1 MSASRIPVPKRSY
14 HHRSRSPSPILL
26 SPTTTTPTS
35 TKTHLTPYTT
45 LLSTDIDIDDGD
57 YSLEDDQSPESL
69 YHPPPSP
76 SPAPPT
82 SKPNPA
88 PTQIPEI
95 ITMSS
100 NSGYRASPLGS
111 HHHSNSLSS
120 TTHVGGSS
128 SSLAG
133 GGGGGNT
140 ASSSS
145 SHNNNAELDTRKRQS
160 KRDEAIRKKIEA
172 DLNRKSGKNASSSSN
187 TGGGGGG
194 GSRRSRKMSR
204 PTAAAGTVSALRPL
218 PALTVPQSMTVADAS
233 QLCAAKRTD
242 CVLVVDDEEHLAGI
256 FTAKDLAFR
265 VVAQGLDAR
274 NTPVSAIMT
283 RSPMV
288 TRDSTSA
295 TEALNT
301 MVTRGFRHL
310 PVCNDEGDVVGL
322 LDIAKVFYEALEKL
336 ERAHGSSQKLYNALE
351 GVQSEWGA
359 AATSGPQAAM
369 LQYIENLRVKM
380 SIPDLT
386 TILDSRTLPVT
397 VGVRTTVKEA
407 ARMMKEHHT
416 TAVCVMEGAGP
427 SGATATSSGG
437 PVSGK
442 IAGIFTS
449 KDVVLRVIAA
459 GLEPKSCSVVRVM
472 TPHPDTAPPTMTIQ
486 EALRKMHDGRYLN
499 LPVVE
504 VDADQRLVGV
514 VDVLKLTY
522 ATLEM
527 INSMNDE
534 AGGPG
539 EGANGGGPMWNRF
552 WNSFGQTGSTS
563 AGGGGGSLAG
573 GTADDGDS
581 VLSGPT
587 GTGMGTR
594 PQSMYGMGESGPGTP
609 SKAFGSAAD
618 LSSDL
623 HPNDS
628 ASAVGGDAIH
638 GTRNLFDDGASAV
651 GGGGHGAGAIPD
663 DGTYLFKFVTPS
675 GRTHRFQ
682 ARYDEGSFETVR
694 EIVTNK
700 LGLDPFFEPP
710 ANTGE
715 SLAAPVGAVEGGE
728 EAAGGGGTPSA
739 AGLPDP
745 NDFSLAY
752 TDDDSDVVLIT
763 ADGDVLDAVSVARKQ
778 GKDRVLLILQGGRA
792 WTEAMSKAQAAS
804 VLVGAAAAV
813 SSSSSSKRTK
823 TRRGKGLGMVEEGED
838 EDVGEED
845 EEEVKEGSG
854 GGGVVDEEEEE
865 RSRRSG
871 GASRSS
877 KAGKGGASKKAGG
890 ADELLFG
897 VLPKEL
903 ALPAAIGFLGVAV
916 IGAVIVTR
924 ASGGGGGGR
933 Y

>member
-1 MSASRIPVPKRSY
+1 
-14 HHRSRSPSPILL
+14 
-26 SPTTTTPTS
+26 
-35 TKTHLTPYTT
+35 
-45 LLSTDIDIDDGD
+45 
-57 YSLEDDQSPESL
+57 
-69 YHPPPSP
+69 
-76 SPAPPT
+76 
-82 SKPNPA
+82 
-88 PTQIPEI
+88 
-95 ITMSS
+95 MSS
-100 NSGYRASPLGS
+100 NSGYRASPLG
-111 HHHSNSLSS
+111 HHHSTSIASTSHLNPSSISSS
-120 TTHVGGSS
+120 TLHTANPPSTSTSS
-128 SSLAG
+128 
-133 GGGGGNT
+133 N
-140 ASSSS
+140 
-145 SHNNNAELDTRKRQS
+145 NNNAELDTRKRQS

-172 DLNRKSGKNASSSSN
+172 DLQRKSGKHASSSSSSTAAGHN
-187 TGGGGGG
+187 NNNSSAGPT
-194 GSRRSRKMSR
+194 RRSRKMSK

-397 VGVRTTVKEA
+397 VGVRTTVKDA

-416 TAVCVMEGAGP
+416 TAVCVMEGGAG
-427 SGATATSSGG
+427 SGPGAATATSSGG

-504 VDADQRLVGV
+504 ESDVEQQRLVGV

-527 INSMNDE
+527 INSMNDD

-539 EGANGGGPMWNRF
+539 GDGASGGGGPMWNRF
-552 WNSFGQTGSTS
+552 WNSFGQTGSN
-563 AGGGGGSLAG
+563 GGGSMTGGNGGA

-594 PQSMYGMGESGPGTP
+594 PTSMYGESGPGTP
-609 SKAFGSAAD
+609 SKIFGSSAD

-628 ASAVGGDAIH
+628 ASAVGGADGLPQH
-638 GTRNLFDDGASAV
+638 GGGGGARNLFGDDGQSQV
-651 GGGGHGAGAIPD
+651 GTGAGGFNAPIVD

-682 ARYDEGSFETVR
+682 ARYDDGSFETVR

-710 ANTGE
+710 APTGE
-715 SLAAPVGAVEGGE
+715 SLAAPLSTE
-728 EAAGGGGTPSA
+728 GGGGGAEVETPSS
-739 AGLPDP
+739 AGAGVTLPDP

-778 GKDRVLLILQGGRA
+778 GRDRVLLILQGGRA
-792 WTEAMSKAQAAS
+792 WTEAMAKAQAAS
-804 VLVGAAAAV
+804 VLVGAAAAAAAAAA
-813 SSSSSSKRTK
+813 SAGAGAGAGGKRGGAAAAAGK
-823 TRRGKGLGMVEEGED
+823 ARRSKGLGMVEEDLDEDADGGKEEDEVSGNAVPTGTRERGVAAAGAGANGKATGKGKGKGED
-838 EDVGEED
+838 EV
-845 EEEVKEGSG
+845 
-854 GGGVVDEEEEE
+854 
-865 RSRRSG
+865 
-871 GASRSS
+871 
-877 KAGKGGASKKAGG
+877 
-890 ADELLFG
+890 LFG
-897 VLPKEL
+897 FLPKEL

-924 ASGGGGGGR
+924 ASGGGGGGGGGR

>member
-1 MSASRIPVPKRSY
+1 
-14 HHRSRSPSPILL
+14 
-26 SPTTTTPTS
+26 
-35 TKTHLTPYTT
+35 
-45 LLSTDIDIDDGD
+45 
-57 YSLEDDQSPESL
+57 
-69 YHPPPSP
+69 
-76 SPAPPT
+76 
-82 SKPNPA
+82 
-88 PTQIPEI
+88 
-95 ITMSS
+95 MSS
-100 NSGYRASPLGS
+100 NSGYRASPLGG
-111 HHHSNSLSS
+111 HHHSSSQSS
-120 TTHVGGSS
+120 TSFNST
-128 SSLAG
+128 
-133 GGGGGNT
+133 
-140 ASSSS
+140 
-145 SHNNNAELDTRKRQS
+145 NNNSEALDTRKRQS

-172 DLNRKSGKNASSSSN
+172 DLQRKSGKAPSQ
-187 TGGGGGG
+187 GGGAAA
-194 GSRRSRKMSR
+194 GSAGRRQRKMSR

-218 PALTVPQSMTVADAS
+218 PALTVPQSMSVADAS

-288 TRDSTSA
+288 TRDTTSA

-369 LQYIENLRVKM
+369 LQYFEALRAKM

-416 TAVCVMEGAGP
+416 TAVCVMEGTGAN
-427 SGATATSSGG
+427 GATATSSGG
-437 PVSGK
+437 AVTGK

-472 TPHPDTAPPTMTIQ
+472 TPHPDTAEPTMTIQ

-499 LPVVE
+499 LPVVD
-504 VDADQRLVGV
+504 VDARLVGV

-534 AGGPG
+534 SAGGDG
-539 EGANGGGPMWNRF
+539 GGSGGPMWNRF
-552 WNSFGQTGSTS
+552 WNSFGQTSGSTGGS
-563 AGGGGGSLAG
+563 MAGGGTG
-573 GTADDGDS
+573 DDGDS

-587 GTGMGTR
+587 GTGTR
-594 PQSMYGMGESGPGTP
+594 PQSMYGLPGDGPGTP

-628 ASAVGGDAIH
+628 ASAVGAD
-638 GTRNLFDDGASAV
+638 GTPPVRPYDDGASAV
-651 GGGGHGAGAIPD
+651 GGNALVGGASAGVAD

-710 ANTGE
+710 APMGE
-715 SLAAPVGAVEGGE
+715 SLAAPVGEGAAGAGGE
-728 EAAGGGGTPSA
+728 EAPGTPGA
-739 AGLPDP
+739 LPDP

-792 WTEAMSKAQAAS
+792 WTEAMGKAQAAS
-804 VLVGAAAAV
+804 LLIAGAAGAGLG
-813 SSSSSSKRTK
+813 SKRSK
-823 TRRGKGLGMVEEGED
+823 SRRSKGLGMVEEDEQEEEADED
-838 EDVGEED
+838 EDEE
-845 EEEVKEGSG
+845 GAG
-854 GGGVVDEEEEE
+854 GGAA
-865 RSRRSG
+865 
-871 GASRSS
+871 ASSNPAVPESSHSTASKTSKKASSSS
-877 KAGKGGASKKAGG
+877 KAK
-890 ADELLFG
+890 DEELLFG
-897 VLPKEL
+897 FLPKEL

-916 IGAVIVTR
+916 IGAVVVTR
-924 ASGGGGGGR
+924 SSGNR